1 LWKPIFVKEGSI
13 LRFGRPQQG
22 CRTYL
27 AVAGG
32 IDVPLVMESRSTYV
46 RGGIGGYQGRT
57 LQKGDILKC
66 NPNRRHYPS
75 DVAKFLRT
83 QIWSGSFKTVN
94 WTVSSLIKPVYKKDP
109 QIRFMKGPQFDQ
121 FTERSIEEFLSEKY
135 KVTPN
140 SDRMGYRLSAKALK
154 LNTAVELLSEAVTMG
169 TIQVPN
175 DGQPII
181 LMADRQTI
189 GGYPK
194 IGYVA
199 SIDFPVLSQVMPG
212 ENLTF
217 KEISIQDAQRLLL
230 KRDQLISKVKIGIS
244 LAFRRMKNGSY

>member
-1 LWKPIFVKEGSI
+1 
-13 LRFGRPQQG
+13 
-22 CRTYL
+22 
-27 AVAGG
+27 
-32 IDVPLVMESRSTYV
+32 
-46 RGGIGGYQGRT
+46 
-57 LQKGDILKC
+57 
-66 NPNRRHYPS
+66 
-75 DVAKFLRT
+75 
-83 QIWSGSFKTVN
+83 
-94 WTVSSLIKPVYKKDP
+94 
-109 QIRFMKGPQFDQ
+109 MKGPQFDL
-121 FTERSIEEFLSEKY
+121 FTERSKEEFLSEKY